1 MLGKLMKYEWKA
13 MWKIL
18 LLINAFTVFVT
29 LLGVGAMQLIVS
41 DSFHEADIMAIF
53 VVLLFMLYY
62 ATIIGVS
69 FAVTI
74 YTGVRFYKN
83 LYTDEGY
90 LMHTL
95 PVTKNQLI
103 ISKLTIHSLCVAITG
118 FLVACSVVVLLLPLF
133 AVMLEDPTISLSYI
147 WSELCTMLFDELGVS
162 LLAVIGTMLFYL
174 VVLVISTISG
184 VLSMYCAIS
193 IGQTFQKHKVM
204 GSILCYVGIYSLLQ
218 ALNTVLMMPIMI
230 LNQTGSNS
238 DFDFLIYMNQIL
250 GLTLI
255 SSLVTGAVFYFIT
268 YHMMGKKL
276 NLD

>member
-1 MLGKLMKYEWKA
+1 MLGKLIKYEWKA

-29 LLGVGAMQLIVS
+29 ILGVCAMQLMAS
-41 DSFHEADIMAIF
+41 DSTLNSDFTAIIA
-53 VVLLFMLYY
+53 VLLFMLYY

-69 FAVTI
+69 FAIII

-83 LYTDEGY
+83 IYTDEGY

-103 ISKLTIHSLCVAITG
+103 ISKLIVHSLCVALTG
-118 FLVACSVVVLLLPLF
+118 LLVFCSVVVLFLPLF
-133 AVMLEDPTISLSYI
+133 ALILEDPSISLSYI
-147 WSELCTMLFDELGVS
+147 WSEMRIVLFEELDVS
-162 LLAVIGTMLFYL
+162 ILLLTGTIVFYF
-174 VVLVISTISG
+174 VVLIISTISSI
-184 VLSMYCAIS
+184 LSMYGAIS

-218 ALNTVLMMPIMI
+218 TLNTMLMMPIMI
-230 LNQTGSNS
+230 SNQLGNNDNFNFIT
-238 DFDFLIYMNQIL
+238 YMNQIL
-250 GLTLI
+250 FVTLI
-255 SSLVTGAVFYFIT
+255 STLITGVVFYFIT
-268 YHMMGKKL
+268 HYMMSKKL